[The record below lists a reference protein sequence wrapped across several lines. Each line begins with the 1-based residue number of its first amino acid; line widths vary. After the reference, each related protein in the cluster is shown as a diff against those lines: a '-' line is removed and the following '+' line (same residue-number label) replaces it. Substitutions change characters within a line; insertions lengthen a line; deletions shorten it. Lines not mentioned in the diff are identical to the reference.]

1 MHTVEE
7 SHTKKPFVH
16 CNSHVYGILGKS
28 IILTCNVVSFL
39 EINFTYPIWLHNGEY
54 ITIEDSYSNNN
65 NILTINST
73 IENSQFPMILTQN
86 FMSKYKIIHRKY
98 SFGWLITLRINNL
111 DLNDEGVYQ
120 CTFSNLM
127 GSSSYEINLYL
138 NHRLTRNEFIIMIVS
153 CVISL
158 LTILTFIIGLLYIQ
172 RKCKYIEWFNHHC
185 LCKKCKLT
193 LKRTTYNRNER
204 SRYNNKTVG
213 YFTAVDLSEVIQNSL
228 IDDDHPNVINNK
240 EINQSLN
247 QPYSNDRVVPMNLL
261 DDYVT
266 GNPILHGQQSTLHEK
281 FCCEYTN
288 NTCQNQLN
296 NVNILSESNCS
307 TCSNTKPLILT
318 NKNNNDHDS
327 YVYHCCELKQDPLQ
341 SITNSIYDN
350 NNPNYTIKCLHNK
363 FDYESVLQ
371 NDVNNNNN
379 NNNDY
384 KSLNLNQTPLLN
396 SIYTNEICLNEL
408 MSNSM
413 INNPYLSYF
422 KCHTKTNPIQ
432 RSHNTLP
439 HHCMLYSNRINK
451 NIHLSNKHQDN
462 CNYCILKCD
471 NSVLAPKLNET
482 FLYYDNN
489 KVLTKMNANTILD
502 RTNRMCKYNHFNE

>member
-1 MHTVEE
+1 
-7 SHTKKPFVH
+7 
-16 CNSHVYGILGKS
+16 
-28 IILTCNVVSFL
+28 
-39 EINFTYPIWLHNGEY
+39 
-54 ITIEDSYSNNN
+54 
-65 NILTINST
+65 
-73 IENSQFPMILTQN
+73 
-86 FMSKYKIIHRKY
+86 
-98 SFGWLITLRINNL
+98 
-111 DLNDEGVYQ
+111 
-120 CTFSNLM
+120 
-127 GSSSYEINLYL
+127 
-138 NHRLTRNEFIIMIVS
+138 
-153 CVISL
+153 
-158 LTILTFIIGLLYIQ
+158 
-172 RKCKYIEWFNHHC
+172 
-185 LCKKCKLT
+185 
-193 LKRTTYNRNER
+193 
-204 SRYNNKTVG
+204 
-213 YFTAVDLSEVIQNSL
+213 
-228 IDDDHPNVINNK
+228 
-240 EINQSLN
+240 
-247 QPYSNDRVVPMNLL
+247 MNLL

-341 SITNSIYDN
+341 SITNSIYDS

-363 FDYESVLQ
+363 FDYESVFQ
-371 NDVNNNNN
+371 NDVNNNNH
-379 NNNDY
+379 DDD

-396 SIYTNEICLNEL
+396 PIYTNEICLNEL

-432 RSHNTLP
+432 RSYNTLP
-439 HHCMLYSNRINK
+439 HNCMLYSNRINK
-451 NIHLSNKHQDN
+451 NIHLFNKHQDN

-471 NSVLAPKLNET
+471 NSVLASKLNET
-482 FLYYDNN
+482 ISYYDND